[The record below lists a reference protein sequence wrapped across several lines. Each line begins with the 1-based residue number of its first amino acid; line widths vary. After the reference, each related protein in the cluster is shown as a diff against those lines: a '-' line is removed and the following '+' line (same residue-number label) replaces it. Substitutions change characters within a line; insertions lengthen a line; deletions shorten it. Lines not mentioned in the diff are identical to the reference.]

1 MIIIEKSDAN
11 IRQKEDI
18 MNTIYN
24 VYIIWAGG
32 EREFKNV
39 TDIHYGEHHIS
50 FTEGDKHRFF
60 SDVPFEVEEYH
71 TENQ

>member
-1 MIIIEKSDAN
+1 
-11 IRQKEDI
+11 

-39 TDIHYGEHHIS
+39 TEVERGKGFVAFKDWKI
-50 FTEGDKHRFF
+50 HRFF
-60 SDVPFEVEEYH
+60 SDVPYEVESYYSDDK
-71 TENQ
+71 TDDVIQ

>member
-1 MIIIEKSDAN
+1 
-11 IRQKEDI
+11 